1 MGAVYQ
7 QLPMCVSGQ
16 SDEPMRVWIP
26 VSMFGQFFFYFV
38 FKYFNK
44 NKLKKIKK

>member
-1 MGAVYQ
+1 MVVNFKMCKISRGAYK
-7 QLPMCVSGQ
+7 LTRTSL
-16 SDEPMRVWIP
+16 IKKIN
-26 VSMFGQFFFYFV
+26 FYFV